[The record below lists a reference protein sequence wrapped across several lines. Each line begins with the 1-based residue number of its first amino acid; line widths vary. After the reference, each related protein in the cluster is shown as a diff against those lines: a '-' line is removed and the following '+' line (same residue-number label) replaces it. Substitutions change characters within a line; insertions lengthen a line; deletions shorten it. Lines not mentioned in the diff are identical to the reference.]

1 LTVATLEQLLFLVM
15 RLVATALLAR
25 DRATIVPFDRGGHHA
40 AILPRADGDAAW
52 ADADGDVW
60 VIPPATVPIV
70 AVPPELNI
78 DALGHL

>member
-25 DRATIVPFDRGGHHA
+25 DRATTIVPFDRGGHHA

-52 ADADGDVW
+52 ADADGDV
-60 VIPPATVPIV
+60 
-70 AVPPELNI
+70 
-78 DALGHL
+78 